1 MGPAPAGPGR
11 PPNHR
16 PPQTGPRRPGVGAG
30 TVPNPTP
37 RRARPRQ
44 SGTARRSGPAPA
56 VTAGRRAAPGLAGT
70 VPGQPG
76 RVRRQLPVRQA
87 APAPRRA
94 GPRPAGPTPAPSRPA
109 AGPPNQSA
117 GGAAAQ
123 RASLRIRNLIL
134 TTGVPKSASLLAA
147 RRPDPRRSSR
157 PQIRGRRTR
166 WAGTVGPAAGLRC
179 GKCPRSGPRSTTRW
193 RRPALS
199 GRLGRRGR
207 RTMRWPRRGV
217 SGRLGRRGR
226 AGGQG
231 GAAAAG
237 SS

>member
-11 PPNHR
+11 PPNNR
-16 PPQTGPRRPGVGAG
+16 LPWTGPRRPAVGAG

-37 RRARPRQ
+37 RPARRRQ

-56 VTAGRRAAPGLAGT
+56 ATAGRPAAPGLAGT
-70 VPGQPG
+70 VPRKPG
-76 RVRRQLPVRQA
+76 RVRRQPPVPQG
-87 APAPRRA
+87 APAARLA
-94 GPRPAGPTPAPSRPA
+94 GPRPAGPTPAPSLPG

-134 TTGVPKSASLLAA
+134 TTGVPKSASLLDA

-157 PQIRGRRTR
+157 PRIRGRRTR

-179 GKCPRSGPRSTTRW
+179 GKCPRSTTRW
-193 RRPALS
+193 RRLALS

-207 RTMRWPRRGV
+207 RAMRRPRRGV

-226 AGGQG
+226 VGGPG